1 MGLIAKDVDALVE
14 QINEDMLN
22 QRFVDI
28 FTNQQY
34 QYFVFDE
41 FGTISLPSQQKFKA
55 LITNTYFNKNI
66 FIFSTTVPLHKGVK
80 GRCKEINFLN
90 ADAKLYLPILTKYC
104 PNVANQNFA
113 LLKKVIDMHKEDIR
127 KMVRF
132 CETL

>member
-1 MGLIAKDVDALVE
+1 MKAKDVDALVE
-14 QINEDMLN
+14 QINDDMLN

-41 FGTISLPSQQKFKA
+41 FDTISLPSQQKFKA
-55 LITNTYFNKNI
+55 LITNTYFNKSI
-66 FIFSTTVPLHKGVK
+66 FIFTTNYIEKVDKGVK
-80 GRCKEINFLN
+80 SRCKEINFLN

-113 LLKKVIDMHKEDIR
+113 LLKKAIDMHKGDIR